1 MTDKTDA
8 TNQDQVTIQ
17 VYSLVDFSLAV
28 QDKILEGYRF
38 DVTRNDTCPVQLGV
52 LLHCVMV
59 KPDATKQVVEQVA
72 EVHEESAPVV
82 RRGRAPKIAN

>member
-1 MTDKTDA
+1 MTENT
-8 TNQDQVTIQ
+8 TQDQVIIQ
-17 VYSLVDFSLAV
+17 AYSLVDFSLAV

-59 KPDATKQVVEQVA
+59 KPAVEQTTRGV
-72 EVHEESAPVV
+72 EVTEEAVPLV
-82 RRGRAPKIAN
+82 RRGRAPKTTS